1 MPPPTFEQKVTVPGP
16 PAPVVDRS
24 RLVDLLETAVAA
36 PVVVVHGPAGC
47 GKTEAVAAWARST
60 TRPVVWATLDEAD
73 RDPVRLAATIRA
85 ATPSELR
92 GPDDHDADVD
102 HGGDL
107 AADHD
112 ADLEAQG
119 VLADLLARIA
129 AADRELVLVLDDV
142 ARVRGSRARD
152 LLLALLRYLPDQ
164 LRVVV
169 VAGGRVPPAMSRLR
183 VAGRLAEVDR
193 ADLRLRPAETAALVA
208 AVAGRGVPAAT
219 VEEVHAVTEGHAAFV
234 VAAARAVATDRFDH
248 PGWITAAVE
257 PVLAGLP
264 ASARR
269 LVEDLTPLPAAGP
282 GLADAVAG
290 RQGTAARLDDVAR
303 RTALVVP
310 AADGATTVRAHRLVG
325 RAVLGR
331 MAVDEPDRLRA
342 IRRTAA
348 RWCEDHGDVGGAIG
362 GWLEAGDDEAAW
374 ALLVRHH
381 AELAAEGRNEDV
393 ARWLDRL
400 PGTVAGAV
408 DPSADAAVDR
418 AAVLVAAGRPD
429 EAAHRLADPDR
440 TTHDHAVDDSGVDD
454 RADGRAAD
462 GRVRAVWAGVH
473 LLWGDL
479 VGALDL
485 ADGAEPSLAAGL
497 AGVEA
502 RAQLGRFD
510 EARRALLAVAP
521 RAAGA
526 GDGAGVLVPAAH
538 AALAGR
544 EGRLGEAVALADQA
558 LAQAAA
564 HADDEHGEH
573 RGPGGAGAAWS
584 HAAIGAALLER
595 GDIAEAGAAL
605 AAADA
610 AARGAGLTHVVVRVA
625 TARARA
631 RRLQGRPAEAFALV
645 EAARRPLHVRPLPDL
660 PHGWLAVAEA
670 RLHLHA
676 GDAEEAE
683 AILDGRRGTPGA
695 AADDPEAVVVRAWAA
710 LEAADPARAQDL
722 LTAELGP
729 AAPLG
734 LRIEADLL
742 RARGARSPDRAR
754 RHAARAVHQG
764 AVDGYLTVFLEH
776 RDGVV
781 EALHDLRTT
790 EPSPY
795 LSDLLVLLD
804 AGEGGRRPVTLTTKE
819 LAVLD
824 ALRSTASI
832 DAIAADL
839 DVSVNTLK
847 THVKAVYRKLDVT
860 SRADAVRRA
869 LRLRLIGP
877 AAPLEVP
884 LGR

>member
-16 PAPVVDRS
+16 PAPVVDRL
-24 RLVDLLETAVAA
+24 RLVDLVEAALAA

-47 GKTEAVAAWARST
+47 GKTEAVAAWARATS
-60 TRPVVWATLDEAD
+60 RPVLWATLDEGD
-73 RDPVRLAATIRA
+73 RDPVRLATTIRA
-85 ATPSELR
+85 ATPPALR
-92 GPDDHDADVD
+92 GPDDRH
-102 HGGDL
+102 
-107 AADHD
+107 ADHD
-112 ADLEAQG
+112 GDLDPEG

-129 AADRELVLVLDDV
+129 GAGEPLVLVLDDV

-193 ADLRLRPAETAALVA
+193 SDLRLRPAETAALVA
-208 AVAGRGVPAAT
+208 AVAGPEVPAAT
-219 VEEVHAVTEGHAAFV
+219 VQQVHAVTEGHAAFV

-248 PGWITAAVE
+248 PTWAAAAVE

-264 ASARR
+264 ASTRR
-269 LVEDLTPLPAAGP
+269 LVEDLAPLPAAGP
-282 GLADAVAG
+282 ALADAVAG

-310 AADGATTVRAHRLVG
+310 AADGSTTVRAHRLVR

-362 GWLEAGDDEAAW
+362 GWLEAGDDGAAW

-381 AELAAEGRNEDV
+381 AELAAKGRNEDV

-400 PGTVAGAV
+400 PGTAAGAD

-440 TTHDHAVDDSGVDD
+440 TTHDHA
-454 RADGRAAD
+454 ADGRAAD
-462 GRVRAVWAGVH
+462 GRVRALWAGVH

-479 VGALDL
+479 VGALDHV
-485 ADGAEPSLAAGL
+485 DGAEPTLAAEL

-521 RAAGA
+521 RAAGT
-526 GDGAGVLVPAAH
+526 GDGILGPAAH

-544 EGRLGEAVALADQA
+544 EGRLGEALALADQA
-558 LAQAAA
+558 LA
-564 HADDEHGEH
+564 HAVEHDEHERHEHEHDEH
-573 RGPGGAGAAWS
+573 RGPGGAGVAWS

-595 GDIAEAGAAL
+595 GDIAEAGVAL
-605 AAADA
+605 ATADA

-645 EAARRPLHVRPLPDL
+645 EAARRPLHVHPLPDL
-660 PHGWLAVAEA
+660 LHGWLAVGEA

-683 AILDGRRGTPGA
+683 ALLDGRRGIPGA
-695 AADDPEAVVVRAWAA
+695 AADDPEAVVVRAWVA
-710 LEAADPARAQDL
+710 LEAGDPARAQDL
-722 LTAELGP
+722 LAAELGP

-847 THVKAVYRKLDVT
+847 THVKAVYRKLDAT

-869 LRLRLIGP
+869 LRLHLIGP

>member
-1 MPPPTFEQKVTVPGP
+1 VPPPTFEQKVTVPGP
-16 PAPVVDRS
+16 PAPVVDRP
-24 RLVDLLETAVAA
+24 RLVDLFEAAVAA

-92 GPDDHDADVD
+92 GPDDHDDDHHSDPAADQD
-102 HGGDL
+102 GDL

-208 AVAGRGVPAAT
+208 AVAGPGVPAAT

-234 VAAARAVATDRFDH
+234 VAAARAVATDRLDQ
-248 PGWITAAVE
+248 PGWVAAAVE

-269 LVEDLTPLPAAGP
+269 LVEDLAPLPAAGP

-310 AADGATTVRAHRLVG
+310 AADGATTVRAHRLVR

-331 MAVDEPDRLRA
+331 MAVDEPERLRA

-348 RWCEDHGDVGGAIG
+348 RWCEDRGDVAAAIE

-381 AELAAEGRNEDV
+381 AELAAEGRNDDI
-393 ARWLDRL
+393 ARWLDQL
-400 PGTVAGAV
+400 PGTAAGAD

-418 AAVLVAAGRPD
+418 AAVLVAAGRAD

-440 TTHDHAVDDSGVDD
+440 TTHD
-454 RADGRAAD
+454 
-462 GRVRAVWAGVH
+462 RVRAVWAGVH

-485 ADGAEPSLAAGL
+485 ADGTEPSLAAGL

-558 LAQAAA
+558 LAHAAEHA
-564 HADDEHGEH
+564 HDEH

-584 HAAIGAALLER
+584 HAAIGAARLER
-595 GDIAEAGAAL
+595 GDIAEAGVAL
-605 AAADA
+605 TAADG

-631 RRLQGRPAEAFALV
+631 RRLQGRPAEAFALL

-660 PHGWLAVAEA
+660 LHGWLAVAEA

-683 AILDGRRGTPGA
+683 AVLDGRRGTPGV
-695 AADDPEAVVVRAWAA
+695 AADDPGAVVVRAWAA
-710 LEAADPARAQDL
+710 LEAGDPARAQDL

-729 AAPLG
+729 AASLG

-824 ALRSTASI
+824 ALRSTSSI

-847 THVKAVYRKLDVT
+847 THVKAVYRKLDAT